1 MVDRKIR
8 TVYFYKSYFIDFMNS
23 LRNPKAK
30 EKILYIMRIIE
41 AVERVSTDYLK
52 HVEGTDG
59 LYEIRI
65 KSSSD
70 IYRVFCFFEAGRLI
84 IVANGFQEKSQKK
97 PKVEIERALKIKA
110 EYECE
115 MRDINNVSKK
125 KK

>member
-1 MVDRKIR
+1 MVDKKIR
-8 TVYFYKSYFIDFMNS
+8 TVYFYKSYFIDFINS

-30 EKILYIMRIIE
+30 EKTLYILRIIE
-41 AVERVSTDYLK
+41 TVERVSTDYLK

-70 IYRVFCFFEAGRLI
+70 IYRVFCFFDAGRLI
-84 IVANGFQEKSQKK
+84 IVVNGFQKKSQKT
-97 PKVEIERALKIKA
+97 PKGEIERALRIKA
-110 EYECE
+110 EYERE
-115 MRDINNVSKK
+115 MRDINEISKK